1 MLSIFTAKGLRNMKS
16 FYVYIIKC
24 SDGSYYT
31 GHTDSLEARFE
42 QHVLSKT
49 KSYTSSRKPL
59 RLVYCESF
67 PERSQAQEAEKQI
80 KGWSR
85 RKKMALIDGDF
96 HLLRYLS
103 KSDKD

>member
-1 MLSIFTAKGLRNMKS
+1 MQS

-24 SDGSYYT
+24 ADGSYYT
-31 GHTDSLEARFE
+31 GHTDNIEARFE

-59 RLVYCESF
+59 KLVFCEGF
-67 PERSQAQEAEKQI
+67 PERSQAQEAERQI

-85 RKKMALIDGDF
+85 KKKDALIKRDF
-96 HLLRYLS
+96 VLLKKLA
-103 KSDKD
+103 KKKFKK